1 MDCCAVQ
8 ESEESQDFATP
19 AFRASSS
26 ALDCCALQELAA
38 QETAQSKHLV
48 PLIAVAVPKFATFL
62 STTTR
67 NYQPTFSSL
76 SLPDKSN
83 VRLMNCVW
91 RI

>member
-1 MDCCAVQ
+1 MDCCVVQ

-48 PLIAVAVPKFATFL
+48 PLLVVAVPKFATFL
-62 STTTR
+62 PAITK

-83 VRLMNCVW
+83 LRLMNCVW